1 MSPQKRSSSLSKYS
15 TQLKSVS
22 QPIGWLVG
30 RLVAWMAGLIDV
42 ALSGLSRRRSVKL
55 MESRG
60 GGVCQNESHE

>member
-1 MSPQKRSSSLSKYS
+1 MKQRASAARREAQAASGS
-15 TQLKSVS
+15 QSVAES
-22 QPIGWLVG
+22 VG
-30 RLVAWMAGLIDV
+30 RLVGWMAALIDV